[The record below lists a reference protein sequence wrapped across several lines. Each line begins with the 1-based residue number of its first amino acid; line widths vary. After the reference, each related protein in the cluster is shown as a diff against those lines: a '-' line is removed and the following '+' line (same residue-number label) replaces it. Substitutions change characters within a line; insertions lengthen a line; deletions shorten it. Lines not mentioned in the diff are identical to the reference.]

1 MFEVSDMKAKASQS
15 DVRRV
20 IGDNWQAGDER
31 YESDATSFLLIFS
44 SP

>member
-20 IGDNWQAGDER
+20 IGDNWQAGDE
-31 YESDATSFLLIFS
+31 SVMKVMPPASF
-44 SP
+44 